1 MSFDLR
7 PLTLGELLDRAF
19 TLYRRHF
26 WLFVGL
32 MVLPATL
39 TLLINLALQLLV
51 PSTTAPGSQGPESEE
66 AAAMKMVGFMAIFV
80 VGFVLLMLAYWIAY
94 MVALGAST
102 VAVSEI
108 YAGRPATI
116 ASSYGHMRGQI
127 GRLLLLSLFVGLRV
141 FGIFL
146 GLMSIVMVLA
156 IGVAIAVRPL
166 GGLIA
171 VLGMIGAFVA
181 CGLYA
186 LRFAVSVPALVLED
200 VSAGAAIRRS
210 ITLIRGS
217 LGRTIVLVLFT
228 MIITYA
234 AMALFQGP
242 FAVGAMMA
250 GPESRTAFWLNLAG
264 AVSGALAGAVTGP
277 LMIVALALLYY
288 DVRIRKEGLDLDM
301 MIASLGPH
309 GPPPT
314 PSTLTSAG

>member
-32 MVLPATL
+32 MALPSTI
-39 TLLINLALQLLV
+39 TLLISVGLQLLSSFT
-51 PSTTAPGSQGPESEE
+51 PAAGSQGPDIDE
-66 AAAMKMVGFMAIFV
+66 AAVTRIIGFMAIFV
-80 VGFVLLMLAYWIAY
+80 VGFVVLMLAYWIAY
-94 MVALGAST
+94 MVALGATT

-108 YAGRPATI
+108 YVGRPATV
-116 ASSYGHMRGQI
+116 ASSYGHMRGRI
-127 GRLLLLSLFVGLRV
+127 GRLLLLSLFVALRV

-146 GLMSIVMVLA
+146 GLMSIVTVLS
-156 IGVAIAVRPL
+156 IGAAIAARPL
-166 GGLIA
+166 GAIIVA
-171 VLGMIGAFVA
+171 LGMIGSFVA

-200 VSAGAAIRRS
+200 VSAGAALRRS
-210 ITLIRGS
+210 IALIRGN
-217 LGRTIVLVLFT
+217 LGRTAVLVIFA

-264 AVSGALAGAVTGP
+264 AVTGTLGGAVSGP
-277 LMIVALALLYY
+277 LMIIALALHYY

-301 MIASLGPH
+301 MIASLGPD
-309 GPPPT
+309 GPPPA
-314 PSTLTSAG
+314 PSTLTAAG

>member
-32 MVLPATL
+32 MAMPSTIM
-39 TLLINLALQLLV
+39 LLASLALQLLV
-51 PSTTAPGSQGPESEE
+51 PLTTTAASQGPDIDET
-66 AAAMKMVGFMAIFV
+66 AVTKMVGFMAIFV
-80 VGFVLLMLAYWIAY
+80 VGVVMFMLAYWIAY

-108 YAGRPATI
+108 YVGRPATI
-116 ASSYGHMRGQI
+116 ASSYGHMRGRI

-146 GLMSIVMVLA
+146 GFMVIVIVLGVGAA
-156 IGVAIAVRPL
+156 IVARPL
-166 GGLIA
+166 GGLIIG
-171 VLGMIGAFVA
+171 LGMIGSVVA
-181 CGLYA
+181 CGLYT

-200 VSAGAAIRRS
+200 VSAGEAIRRS
-210 ITLIRGS
+210 IALIRGS
-217 LGRTIVLVLFT
+217 LGRTVVLVLFT

-264 AVSGALAGAVTGP
+264 AVTGALAGAVSGP
-277 LMIVALALLYY
+277 LMIIALALLYY
-288 DVRIRKEGLDLDM
+288 DVRIRKEGLDLDV
-301 MIASLGPH
+301 MIASLDPQ
-309 GPPPT
+309 GPPPA
-314 PSTLTSAG
+314 PSPLTSEG